1 MKDKITEVKKISNIS
16 INGNNINISNN
27 NIIIFFVGVTI
38 TKWHLP
44 IITIITIIATLLF
57 YKKDDIKINST
68 AIVIGLIILSVTTL
82 IEGKVYDTT
91 ADGNT
96 YHKLAIGS
104 LKNGWN
110 PDYEDSKDRKKE
122 KMEIHL
128 ILQKII

>member
-1 MKDKITEVKKISNIS
+1 MKDKITEVIKKSAIFLLMEITL
-16 INGNNINISNN
+16 ILVITTLL
-27 NIIIFFVGVTI
+27 FFVGVTI

-110 PDYEDSKDRKKE
+110 PDYEDSKDRKK
-122 KMEIHL
+122 MEIHL